1 MTYQDESALPFSD
14 HVSKL
19 DGPAKFLKWNSHGPA
34 LRQRKRRLQPL
45 PAAARHAGKAWSLR
59 LATFG
64 RRGSSGV
71 RCEKYRLEA
80 YATLK
85 SRRQSASLRGRQ
97 RKRRLQPLPAAAHH
111 AGKAWSLRL
120 RDLWPSRLLRRSARK
135 IQAGSLCY
143 FEPRPPISM
152 AKTQRAPN

>member
-80 YATLK
+80 YATLN
-85 SRRQSASLRGRQ
+85 RAQSA
-97 RKRRLQPLPAAAHH
+97 
-111 AGKAWSLRL
+111 W
-120 RDLWPSRLLRRSARK
+120 LRRNELRIK
-135 IQAGSLCY
+135 ILFAAERQGIR
-143 FEPRPPISM
+143 FEGDLGGFYVESEEDFSTLVLRPVRGFR
-152 AKTQRAPN
+152 TVF